1 MSDAKRI
8 LKIAL
13 SPRGFALPDLVGET
27 LTILAKRDAG
37 KSYTAKL
44 IVEELLEHGRQVVV
58 LDPIGHWYGL
68 RTLADGKPGY
78 PIIVMGG
85 DNPAHRD
92 VPLEPT
98 SGKVIADFVVDERA
112 SVVLDISP
120 WTKGEQVRF
129 VTDFASRLY
138 QKNRS
143 ALSVV
148 CEEADMFAPQ
158 RPFGEEARCLRAMQ
172 VLSKQGRGRGIGV
185 ISITQRPAT
194 LNKDV
199 LTQSEMLIV
208 LKVLAPQDR
217 AAIHEWVKVAGDT
230 DKEKLMMDSL
240 ASLPRGEGWVWS
252 PPLDIF
258 ARVAFRRLRTLDT
271 SKTPKFGE
279 ADTRPAVKL
288 AEIDLK
294 SLTTRIAETIEKAKA
309 EDPAALRQKIAALE
323 KQVKTASVTVFEP
336 PPSSRTHTI
345 DPETLVEARK
355 MVGELDAVLKS
366 VTAADTDASRAL
378 DALTNLELQP
388 LAEAVGQIRL
398 VRSHLSKV
406 RINHLGLAITNLR
419 DTTVKIIDAI
429 KHAASGK
436 SRVAGGYQPRPP
448 AQQPIPPTGGTGLRR
463 TVPGAGDPTLKN
475 MHRNMLTVIA
485 QRGRSLTKKQIRAF
499 TGYADSGPTST
510 AFAFLVANGYVES
523 VEGNKLDITPA
534 GLAALGSY
542 ELLPT
547 GKALRDQILAKPS
560 LTKMERD
567 LLTVIFEAYPHD
579 MAKKDIREQAG
590 NGYADSG
597 PVSTA
602 FGMFVAQE
610 WAVKTG
616 NGRLK
621 AAPTLFED

>member
-1 MSDAKRI
+1 MSDKRI

-294 SLTTRIAETIEKAKA
+294 SLTSRIAETIEKAKA
-309 EDPAALRQKIAALE
+309 DDPAALRQKIAALE
-323 KQVKTASVTVFEP
+323 KQVKAQADPRTIFEP
-336 PPSSRTHTI
+336 PSTRTHAI

-355 MVGELDAVLKS
+355 MVGEIDAVLKS
-366 VTAADTDASRAL
+366 VVAADTDASRAL

-388 LAEAVGQIRL
+388 LTEAVGQIRL

-406 RINHLGLAITNLR
+406 RINHLGAAITRLR
-419 DTTVKIIDAI
+419 DTTVKIVDAI
-429 KHAASGK
+429 KFAASGK
-436 SRVAGGYQPRPP
+436 KTAAPARLADTKGCAPP
-448 AQQPIPPTGGTGLRR
+448 AAPRMS
-463 TVPGAGDPTLKN
+463 AGSGVSTLKT
-475 MHRNMLTVIA
+475 MHQKMLTALA
-485 QRGRSLTKKQIRAF
+485 QRGRPLTKKQIRAF
-499 TGYADSGPTST
+499 TGYTDSGPVST
-510 AFAFLVANGYVES
+510 AFADLIREGYMEPL
-523 VEGNKLDITPA
+523 EGTSTFQITRA
-534 GLAALGSY
+534 GLTALGSY

-547 GKALRDQILAKPS
+547 GKALREYVLARCS
-560 LTKMERD
+560 KMEREM
-567 LLTVIFEAYPHD
+567 LTILFEAYPRD
-579 MAKKDIREQAG
+579 MAKKEVREQA
-590 NGYADSG
+590 NYTDSG

-602 FGMFVAQE
+602 FARLISQE
-610 WAVKTG
+610 WATSPTK
-616 NGRLK
+616 GRLK
-621 AAPTLFED
+621 AAEAFFED

>member
-1 MSDAKRI
+1 MADIKRI
-8 LKIAL
+8 LKVAL
-13 SPRGFALPDLVGET
+13 SPKGFALPDLVGET

-58 LDPIGHWYGL
+58 LDPIGPWYGL

-120 WTKGEQVRF
+120 WSKGEQVRF

-143 ALSVV
+143 ALALV

-230 DKEKLMMDSL
+230 DKEKVMMDSL

-252 PPLDIF
+252 PPLDVF
-258 ARVAFRRLRTLDT
+258 ERVAFRRLRTLDT

-309 EDPAALRQKIAALE
+309 EDPATLRQKIIALE
-323 KQVKTASVTVFEP
+323 KQVKTASVSVFE
-336 PPSSRTHTI
+336 PPSSRTHAI
-345 DPETLVEARK
+345 DPETLVEVRK
-355 MVGELDAVLKS
+355 MVPAFDALMKDVMS
-366 VTAADTDASRAL
+366 ADTEAAA
-378 DALTNLELQP
+378 ALTQL
-388 LAEAVGQIRL
+388 VGLNHAPFSDVESRIRMARNSL
-398 VRSHLSKV
+398 SNVRL
-406 RINHLGLAITNLR
+406 NHLGLALTKLR
-419 DTTVKIIDAI
+419 DTVVRVADAI
-429 KHAASGK
+429 KDA
-436 SRVAGGYQPRPP
+436 AGGRKTAAPTRIADTRELHHTPRP
-448 AQQPIPPTGGTGLRR
+448 ASRGS
-463 TVPGAGDPTLKN
+463 GDATLKT
-475 MHRNMLTVIA
+475 MPRNMLTVIA
-485 QRGRSLTKKQIRAF
+485 QRGKPLTKKQIRAF
-499 TGYADSGPTST
+499 TGYADSGPTSS
-510 AFAFLVANGYVES
+510 AFALLVSNGFVES

-534 GLAALGSY
+534 GLAALGAY
-542 ELLPT
+542 EPLPT
-547 GKALRDQILAKPS
+547 GRALRDQILAKPS
-560 LTKMERD
+560 LTKMEREM
-567 LLTVIFEAYPHD
+567 LTVLFEAYPHD

-590 NGYADSG
+590 DGYSDSG
-597 PVSTA
+597 PVSSA
-602 FGMFVAQE
+602 FGMFVSQE
-610 WAVKTG
+610 WAVKTT

-621 AAPTLFED
+621 ASPTLFED

>member
-1 MSDAKRI
+1 MADIKRI
-8 LKIAL
+8 LKVAL
-13 SPRGFALPDLVGET
+13 SPKGFALPDLVGET

-120 WTKGEQVRF
+120 WSKGEQVRF

-143 ALSVV
+143 ALALV

-230 DKEKLMMDSL
+230 DKEKVMMDSL

-252 PPLDIF
+252 PPLDVF
-258 ARVAFRRLRTLDT
+258 ERVAFRRLRTLDT

-309 EDPAALRQKIAALE
+309 EDPATLRQKIIALE
-323 KQVKTASVTVFEP
+323 KQVKTASVSVFE
-336 PPSSRTHTI
+336 PPSSRTHAI
-345 DPETLVEARK
+345 DPETLVEVRK
-355 MVGELDAVLKS
+355 MVPAFDALMKDVMS
-366 VTAADTDASRAL
+366 ADTEAAAS
-378 DALTNLELQP
+378 LTQL
-388 LAEAVGQIRL
+388 VGLNHAPFSDVESRIRMARNSL
-398 VRSHLSKV
+398 SNVRL
-406 RINHLGLAITNLR
+406 NHLGLALTKLR
-419 DTTVKIIDAI
+419 DTVVRVADAI
-429 KHAASGK
+429 KDA
-436 SRVAGGYQPRPP
+436 AGGRKTAAPTRIADTRELHHTPRP
-448 AQQPIPPTGGTGLRR
+448 ASRGS
-463 TVPGAGDPTLKN
+463 GDATLKT
-475 MHRNMLTVIA
+475 MPRNMLTVIA
-485 QRGRSLTKKQIRAF
+485 QRGKPLTKKQIRAF
-499 TGYADSGPTST
+499 TGYADSGPTSS
-510 AFAFLVANGYVES
+510 AFALLVSNGFVES

-534 GLAALGSY
+534 GLAALGAY
-542 ELLPT
+542 EPLPT
-547 GKALRDQILAKPS
+547 GRALRDQILAKPS
-560 LTKMERD
+560 LTKMEREM
-567 LLTVIFEAYPHD
+567 LTVLFEAYPHD

-590 NGYADSG
+590 DGYSDSG
-597 PVSTA
+597 PVSSA
-602 FGMFVAQE
+602 FGMFVSQE
-610 WAVKTG
+610 WAVKTT

-621 AAPTLFED
+621 ASPTLFED

>member
-1 MSDAKRI
+1 MADIKRI
-8 LKIAL
+8 LKVAL
-13 SPRGFALPDLVGET
+13 SPKGFALPDLVGET

-120 WTKGEQVRF
+120 WSKGEQVRF

-143 ALSVV
+143 ALALV

-230 DKEKLMMDSL
+230 DKEKVMMDSL

-252 PPLDIF
+252 PPLDVF
-258 ARVAFRRLRTLDT
+258 ERVAFRRLRTLDT

-309 EDPAALRQKIAALE
+309 EDPATLRQKIIALE
-323 KQVKTASVTVFEP
+323 KQVKTASVSVFE
-336 PPSSRTHTI
+336 PPSSRTHAI
-345 DPETLVEARK
+345 DPETLVEVRK
-355 MVGELDAVLKS
+355 MVPAFDALMKDVMS
-366 VTAADTDASRAL
+366 ADTEAAA
-378 DALTNLELQP
+378 ALTQL
-388 LAEAVGQIRL
+388 VGLNHAPFSDVESRIRMARNSL
-398 VRSHLSKV
+398 SNVRL
-406 RINHLGLAITNLR
+406 NHLGLALTKLR
-419 DTTVKIIDAI
+419 DTVVRVADAI
-429 KHAASGK
+429 KDA
-436 SRVAGGYQPRPP
+436 AGGRKTAAPTRIADTRELHHTPRP
-448 AQQPIPPTGGTGLRR
+448 ASRGS
-463 TVPGAGDPTLKN
+463 GDATLKT
-475 MHRNMLTVIA
+475 MPRNMLTVIA
-485 QRGRSLTKKQIRAF
+485 QRGKPLTKKQIRAF
-499 TGYADSGPTST
+499 TGYADSGPTSS
-510 AFAFLVANGYVES
+510 AFALLVSNGFVES

-534 GLAALGSY
+534 GLAALGAY
-542 ELLPT
+542 EPLPT
-547 GKALRDQILAKPS
+547 GRALRDQILAKPS
-560 LTKMERD
+560 LTKMEREM
-567 LLTVIFEAYPHD
+567 LTVLFEAYPHD

-590 NGYADSG
+590 DGYSDSG
-597 PVSTA
+597 PVSSA
-602 FGMFVAQE
+602 FGMFVSQE
-610 WAVKTG
+610 WAVKTT

-621 AAPTLFED
+621 ASPTLFED